1 MIRNYK
7 NKIHLKIW
15 KKHRNRILK
24 NYKQMLENEK
34 NLNKLENG
42 NYFGFV
48 NVRGQSRGIKLDIQG
63 ESHLD
68 FYDPIKIEAI
78 KIELEIS

>member
-1 MIRNYK
+1 
-7 NKIHLKIW
+7 
-15 KKHRNRILK
+15 
-24 NYKQMLENEK
+24 MLENEK

-48 NVRGQSRGIKLDIQG
+48 NVEGQSRGIKLDIQG
-63 ESHLD
+63 ESQLD

-78 KIELEIS
+78 KTQVRN